1 MSKLLF
7 IICVGIETPIPHPQ
21 YNDLFFLNLMFF
33 EKPNFGYVPIY
44 DTLSYKHSMYF
55 LLQEYDLDFLW
66 YGKSLNLNLM
76 FNKSSILYTKYLVK
90 TLLND
95 TILWPGLHLQVKG
108 VDFNTLINYWP
119 GQYLQVKGVDS
130 NTLITY
136 RPGRHLQVKGVNL
149 STLINYGPG
158 AELRKIR
165 SKGLV
170 DFLQQ
175 KDYFMVLK
183 LSNLSLYKD
192 IIMFNNFGFN
202 SAFSSGSTFVI
213 DWFELYKKTESCVA
227 NNDFYTTRFSDR
239 DGFKESCVANNDFY
253 TTRFSNR
260 DGFNKSFYK
269 TIKHRNRR
277 KLDYF
282 DYCDEA
288 L

>member
-1 MSKLLF
+1 
-7 IICVGIETPIPHPQ
+7 
-21 YNDLFFLNLMFF
+21 MFV
-33 EKPNFGYVPIY
+33 EKPNFGYVPVY
-44 DTLSYKHSMYF
+44 DMLSNKHSIYF
-55 LLQEYDLDFLW
+55 LLKEYDLDFLW

-95 TILWPGLHLQVKG
+95 TILWPGLHFQVKG
-108 VDFNTLINYWP
+108 VNFNPLIHYGP
-119 GQYLQVKGVDS
+119 GL
-130 NTLITY
+130 
-136 RPGRHLQVKGVNL
+136 HLQVKGVNFN
-149 STLINYGPG
+149 TLINYGPG

-175 KDYFMVLK
+175 KDYFMVQK

-192 IIMFNNFGFN
+192 IITFNNFDVIMFNNSGFN
-202 SAFSSGSTFVI
+202 SAFSSGSTFI
-213 DWFELYKKTESCVA
+213 LDWFELYKKTESCVA

-260 DGFNKSFYK
+260 NGFNKSLYRI
-269 TIKHRNRR
+269 IKHRNRP

-282 DYCDEA
+282 DDHNDV

>member
-1 MSKLLF
+1 MLLVSLFISKLLF
-7 IICVGIETPIPHPQ
+7 FIYVGIETPIPHPP
-21 YNDLFFLNLMFF
+21 YNNLFFLKLMFV
-33 EKPNFGYVPIY
+33 EKPNFGYVHEYNMVSNKRSI
-44 DTLSYKHSMYF
+44 YF
-55 LLQEYDLDFLW
+55 LLKEYDLDFLW

-76 FNKSSILYTKYLVK
+76 FNKSSILYTNYLVK

-108 VDFNTLINYWP
+108 VTFNPLI
-119 GQYLQVKGVDS
+119 
-130 NTLITY
+130 
-136 RPGRHLQVKGVNL
+136 H
-149 STLINYGPG
+149 YGPG

-175 KDYFMVLK
+175 KDFFMVQK
-183 LSNLSLYKD
+183 LFNLSLYKD
-192 IIMFNNFGFN
+192 IIMFNNFDVIMFNNSGFN
-202 SAFSSGSTFVI
+202 SAFSSGSTFI
-213 DWFELYKKTESCVA
+213 LDWFELYKKTESCVA

-260 DGFNKSFYK
+260 NGFNKSLYK

-277 KLDYF
+277 KLDDF
-282 DYCDEA
+282 DYCDDA